1 MTREISNSEDI
12 LDSRDI
18 IARVAELESD
28 LETWKE
34 DQRPTNGT
42 QDNCADCGV
51 MPGEPHKEECTGGLH
66 DAVRE
71 EDFDEWDELQALKQ
85 LAEQGESSRDWR
97 YGETLIRDS
106 YFEEYAQQLAEDIGA
121 IDRNANWPLGH
132 IDWEAAAEALKQ
144 DYMEVDFSGV
154 TYYIWA

>member
-1 MTREISNSEDI
+1 MTREISNSDDI

-18 IARVAELESD
+18 IARVAELE
-28 LETWKE
+28 
-34 DQRPTNGT
+34 
-42 QDNCADCGV
+42 
-51 MPGEPHKEECTGGLH
+51 
-66 DAVRE
+66 AVHE

-154 TYYIWA
+154 TYYIRA